1 MVKQET
7 QTSRQTRAATALRF
21 VHRLKVGQA
30 ALWWAV
36 AAIVAAWLLWM
47 TLRPN
52 PTVAGELGPL
62 VKPASAHSISPH
74 LLIGLAGNVV
84 VFIPLGTA
92 VALALGGSPPARRW
106 LGTAAAGASLSLLIE
121 LVQTGIP
128 SRVAAVDDWL
138 LNTAGSALGALLAE
152 LMLFARRKRARKEKR
167 DNHLANLQPVA
178 LSGAGHSRQA
188 ERVCKQAKHT
198 QPDETTEA

>member
-1 MVKQET
+1 MKQEK
-7 QTSRQTRAATALRF
+7 QTSRETRAATALRLAY
-21 VHRLKVGQA
+21 RLKVGQA

-36 AAIVAAWLLWM
+36 AAIVAVWLLWM

-52 PTVAGELGPL
+52 PTVAGELDPL
-62 VKPASAHSISPH
+62 VKPASAHGISPH
-74 LLIGLAGNVV
+74 LLISLAGNIV
-84 VFIPLGTA
+84 VFIPLGAA
-92 VALALGGSPPARRW
+92 VALALGRSLAARRW
-106 LGTAAAGASLSLLIE
+106 LGTVVVGASLSLLIE

-152 LMLFARRKRARKEKR
+152 VMLFARQERARKGKR
-167 DNHLANLQPVA
+167 DNRPASSQPVA
-178 LSGAGHSRQA
+178 LSGAGYSCQV